1 MVANDHKLSYLLKS
15 NQGVVRKAHVF
26 SCCATRQLLPGRH
39 QKKAQ
44 VISFRPGT
52 SLEAL
57 AATSMP
63 LRRWSHGSKGD
74 NSALRLV
81 GSVTVKAGGIWC
93 DTRASGTPSKWI
105 EAGSS
110 TRWT

>member
-1 MVANDHKLSYLLKS
+1 MFFLVATFARSTRSTYLPR
-15 NQGVVRKAHVF
+15 G
-26 SCCATRQLLPGRH
+26 
-39 QKKAQ
+39 KAQ

>member
-1 MVANDHKLSYLLKS
+1 LLKS
-15 NQGVVRKAHVF
+15 NQGAVRKAHVF
-26 SCCATRQLLPGRH
+26 VLLLLLCINKATFARSTYLPRAGLNR
-39 QKKAQ
+39 
-44 VISFRPGT
+44 FRPGT

-93 DTRASGTPSKWI
+93 DTRGSGTPSKWI